1 MSDGALGESKVEQ
14 AYAAIRER
22 IVSGEVVPGE
32 RLVMDRL
39 AVELGLSSVPVREAI
54 RRLEA
59 EGFVEFQR
67 NTGARVAGID
77 LTGFVESME
86 ALAVLEAGA
95 MRFSVQRLRRSD
107 LRDAWRLHRLMLR
120 SLSRV
125 DELDPAAFSAN
136 NRALHTRL
144 YSRCSNARLR
154 ALVEAEWDRLA
165 STRRSSFV
173 FAPERAAES
182 VGEHERLLRAIET
195 GAPAERI
202 EELVRDHRMAAA
214 AAIPQRARIAASD
227 GTEET
232 A

>member
-1 MSDGALGESKVEQ
+1 MTVPPGESKVEQ
-14 AYAAIRER
+14 AYSAIRER
-22 IVSGEVVPGE
+22 IVSGEVAPGE

-67 NTGARVAGID
+67 NAGARVAGID
-77 LTGFVESME
+77 LAGFVESME

-95 MRFSVQRLRRSD
+95 MRFSVERLRRAD
-107 LRDAWRLHRLMLR
+107 LREAWRLHRVMLR
-120 SLSRV
+120 SLTRV
-125 DELDPAAFSAN
+125 DELDPAAFSEN

-144 YSRCSNARLR
+144 YSRCSNARIR

-165 STRRSSFV
+165 STRRSSFA

-182 VGEHERLLRAIET
+182 VAEHGQLLAAIEG
-195 GAPAERI
+195 GAPAEQI
-202 EELVRDHRMAAA
+202 ERLVRDHRMAAA
-214 AAIPQRARIAASD
+214 AAMPQRAMTAARS
-227 GTEET
+227 GTEES